1 MLLRKR
7 CNFLMPDPCLLKEEG
22 KNFPEQQLGKGDEAF
37 GGNMA
42 STFPDGT
49 SCILSPACTSICGTL
64 TWGSPHSWY
73 VTMQICVVSFL
84 NWKNDLGLRLRELRP
99 WRVH

>member
-22 KNFPEQQLGKGDEAF
+22 KNLPEQQLGKGDEAL

-42 STFPDGT
+42 RTLPDGT
-49 SCILSPACTSICGTL
+49 LLCPLPC
-64 TWGSPHSWY
+64 PH
-73 VTMQICVVSFL
+73 
-84 NWKNDLGLRLRELRP
+84 LRLRCR
-99 WRVH
+99 